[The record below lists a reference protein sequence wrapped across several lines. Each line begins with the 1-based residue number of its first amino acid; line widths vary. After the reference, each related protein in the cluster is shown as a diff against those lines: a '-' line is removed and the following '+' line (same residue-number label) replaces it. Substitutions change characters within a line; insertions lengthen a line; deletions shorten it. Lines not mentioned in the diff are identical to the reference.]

1 VKEIV
6 QQEWP
11 LIIAGPNWELK
22 LPEFDTIQISNGA
35 LVYSLKSNKEG
46 LCYLEF
52 VFENGRLTEHKK
64 LSSRMC
70 ASQIQEGT
78 QQFSNPEIVD
88 FFDYYGCSYSIH
100 ADLDFT
106 VMSLSCLEKH
116 FETIAKFVVDLLTT
130 PVFPEDQLV
139 KGKVFLSSQ
148 LSHQLTEP
156 DFVSYREFTAHLY
169 GSHSPYGYNSTPELI
184 ADLNR
189 EDLILYHREN
199 YVANR
204 LKVFYCGASKGLEF
218 WERLLGIF
226 PNHSKNEPFKMTIHH
241 PEVLNHHTAMA
252 NCSQTSLKIGLKL
265 FPKTHEDYYGMYMLN
280 TILGDYFGSRL
291 MHHIREEHGLTYDI
305 HSTID
310 AQIHDGCFYISA
322 ELNPESR
329 EKSIEMIQKEIKKLR
344 SKPVPEQELNMVR
357 NYLNGHLL
365 RLVDGPFQSI
375 LFLKIL
381 LTEFKTLEAFDK
393 LVQKIRYI
401 DQKEL
406 MALANKY
413 LITEEMSVFSAGA

>member
-1 VKEIV
+1 MNRIIQK
-6 QQEWP
+6 EWP
-11 LIIAGPNWELK
+11 LIIAAPSWDLR
-22 LPEFDTIQISNGA
+22 LPEFEQIQISNGA
-35 LVYSLKSNKEG
+35 QVYSLKSNKEG

-64 LSSRMC
+64 LSSRVC

-78 QQFSNPEIVD
+78 RKFSNPEIVD
-88 FFDYYGCSYSIH
+88 FFDFYGCSYSIH

-116 FETIAKFVVDLLTT
+116 FETIARFVVELLTT
-130 PVFPEDQLV
+130 PIFPEDQLV
-139 KGKVFLSSQ
+139 KGKVFLASQ

-169 GSHSPYGYNSTPELI
+169 GSQSPYGYNSTPELI
-184 ADLNR
+184 NDISS
-189 EDLILYHREN
+189 EDLIRYHKEN
-199 YVANR
+199 YVANK
-204 LKVFYCGASKGLEF
+204 LQVFYCGSSKGSEF
-218 WERLLGIF
+218 WEGLLTIF
-226 PNHSKNEPFKMTIHH
+226 PQNNHQEPYSMNIHH
-241 PEVLNHHTAMA
+241 PEVLSHHIPMA

-291 MHHIREEHGLTYDI
+291 MHHIREKHGLTYDI

-329 EKSIEMIQKEIKKLR
+329 EKSIEMIKKEIRKLR
-344 SKPVPEQELNMVR
+344 TKPVPDQELNMVR

-381 LTEFKTLEAFDK
+381 LTEFKSLEAFDK
-393 LVQKIRYI
+393 LVSKIRFI
-401 DQKEL
+401 EQKEL
-406 MALANKY
+406 MELANKY
-413 LITEEMSVFSAGA
+413 LIEDEMSVFSAGA